1 MYATIKGDQMEK
13 IKSLIDFKFDKILTA
28 KVIRVLYAIV
38 VALAVIFALA
48 TVISGISENSIGLI
62 IFGPLAS
69 LLYLVFF
76 RLIFESMIV
85 KFQMA
90 QDIREIKN
98 RYVAS
103 IPPPPPT
110 L

>member
-1 MYATIKGDQMEK
+1 MEK

-28 KVIRVLYAIV
+28 KVIRVLYAVV

-48 TVISGISENSIGLI
+48 TIISGISESSIGLI
-62 IFGPLAS
+62 ILGPLGS
-69 LLYLVFF
+69 LLYLLFF
-76 RLIFESMIV
+76 RLIFESLIV

-98 RYVAS
+98 KYVAS
-103 IPPPPPT
+103 IPPPPPPT

>member
-1 MYATIKGDQMEK
+1 MEK

-28 KVIRVLYAIV
+28 KVIRVLYAVV

-48 TVISGISENSIGLI
+48 TIISGISESSIGLI
-62 IFGPLAS
+62 ILGPLGS
-69 LLYLVFF
+69 LLYLLFF
-76 RLIFESMIV
+76 RLIFESLIV

-98 RYVAS
+98 KYVS
-103 IPPPPPT
+103 SVPPPPPT

>member
-1 MYATIKGDQMEK
+1 MEE
-13 IKSLIDFKFDKILTA
+13 IKSLLDFKFDKILTA

-48 TVISGISENSIGLI
+48 TFISGINERSIGLI
-62 IFGPLAS
+62 IFGPLGS
-69 LLYLVFF
+69 LLYLLFF
-76 RLIFESMIV
+76 RIIFESLIV

-90 QDIREIKN
+90 QDIRDIKN
-98 RYVAS
+98 KYVAS
-103 IPPPPPT
+103 VSPPPPT

>member
-1 MYATIKGDQMEK
+1 MEK

-28 KVIRVLYAIV
+28 KVIRVLYAVV

-48 TVISGISENSIGLI
+48 TIISGISESSIGLI
-62 IFGPLAS
+62 ILGPLGS
-69 LLYLVFF
+69 LLYLLFF
-76 RLIFESMIV
+76 RLIFESLIV

-98 RYVAS
+98 KYVSS